1 MPETANN
8 EVTGGQRAVLSE
20 INVIIN
26 ADDLD
31 MSRNVNDATF
41 ELMGIG
47 QVTSATML
55 ANSPFIEEAC
65 ERASKFPE
73 CSFGAHLNLTEFAP
87 LTGPHDLDPILDAD
101 GAFILRRILEIPID
115 SSLAKRVFEESCA
128 QIEKLQSLG
137 ISVDHLDSHHHIHTL
152 PRLFRVLKRIQK
164 KYQIRRVRISR
175 NIYAGDENVSKT
187 LLLKKHLY
195 NFALKHY
202 YRTKTTQGFTDL
214 KVFIE
219 HGAKGRLKY
228 RTVELMVHPGS
239 DLYENDYDQLAEPW
253 RQRLKFPVRLIN
265 YRDI

>member
-1 MPETANN
+1 LPETADN
-8 EVTGGQRAVLSE
+8 ESTVGRREVLSE
-20 INVIIN
+20 IKVIIN
-26 ADDLD
+26 ADDLG

-41 ELMGIG
+41 ELMGNG

-73 CSFGAHLNLTEFAP
+73 CSFGAHLNLTEFTP
-87 LTGPHDLDPILDAD
+87 LTGPRDLDSILDAD

-115 SSLAKRVFEESCA
+115 SSLANRAFEESCA

-152 PRLFRVLKRIQK
+152 PRLFRVLKKIQK

-175 NIYAGDENVSKT
+175 NIYAGDESVRKT

-195 NFALKHY
+195 NFALRHY
-202 YRTKTTQGFTDL
+202 YRTRTTQGFTDF
-214 KVFIE
+214 KGFME
-219 HGAKGRLKY
+219 HCTKGRLKY

-239 DLYENDYDQLAEPW
+239 DLYENDYEQLAKPW
-253 RQRLKFPVRLIN
+253 RERLKFPVSLIN
-265 YRDI
+265 YREI